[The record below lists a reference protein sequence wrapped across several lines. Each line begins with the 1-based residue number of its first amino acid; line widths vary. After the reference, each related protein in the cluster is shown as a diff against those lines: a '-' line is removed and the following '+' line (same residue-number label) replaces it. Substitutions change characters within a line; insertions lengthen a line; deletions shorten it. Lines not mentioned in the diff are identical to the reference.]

1 MITDKTIKYTK
12 TNKTMAF
19 LTVEDLLGTVEV
31 VVFPRDYEL
40 NAALMSVDSKVFIK
54 GRVSVEE
61 DRPSKLICEKIYPFD
76 EVQKELWIQFPTR
89 EVYEKEVARL
99 YEMLRESDGSD
110 GVVLYIRSE
119 KALKRLPQSR
129 NVKADSQ
136 LLTNLTKS
144 YGQDNV
150 KVVEKN
156 IEKREKMH

>member
-1 MITDKTIKYTK
+1 
-12 TNKTMAF
+12 
-19 LTVEDLLGTVEV
+19 
-31 VVFPRDYEL
+31 
-40 NAALMSVDSKVFIK
+40 
-54 GRVSVEE
+54 
-61 DRPSKLICEKIYPFD
+61 
-76 EVQKELWIQFPTR
+76 
-89 EVYEKEVARL
+89 
-99 YEMLRESDGSD
+99 MLRESDGSD